1 MGIPSFYRHLCK
13 RFPRIIDSGSGSSDS
28 EGKTV
33 EWLCLDFNCAMY
45 YVLRRM
51 PPVSSATSVTAWES
65 DFCEEIAA
73 YMREIVTVAAPTLGV
88 YVSCDG
94 VVCAAKR
101 RQQRL
106 RRFKGPWQAEA
117 EAAVRRTAGATA
129 PSAGGERS
137 SGWDQNALTPGSAFM
152 SRLGAVLTAAGAG
165 LAKSR
170 GIEVVVSTTAEA
182 GEGEHK
188 LLRHMRLV
196 KPVSCS
202 IYGLDADLILLAM
215 LLTADTGAS
224 VRLLR
229 EAQEFERDNGA
240 DEWRSLNICE
250 LMNALLGSQS
260 PRQIRD
266 YVAAMSLLGNDFLPR
281 SLTHTVRDDGI
292 PLLIRALS
300 ERLWSADTWLVGE
313 DGAIQGA
320 AMRTLLE
327 PWAAAEEDAML
338 SAVKDASR
346 AARYPPG
353 IGASP
358 EETALRE
365 WGAQPARW
373 ATLTRLFGADSRSL
387 RSDWRDIYPRRW
399 GAGGAAAYL
408 EGISWVWDYYS
419 GRSVCQ
425 GWTFDEHLPPLWSD
439 VVAILRSGP
448 IVAPSIKH
456 PEPLPEWLHLL
467 AVLPVDSVRTLLPAA
482 AQRII
487 ALAPE
492 YWPTGWSLF
501 DVGRRQIWECE
512 PLIPMIPEGLLRSW
526 ISMAK
531 K

>member
-13 RFPRIIDSGSGSSDS
+13 RFPRIIGSGA
-28 EGKTV
+28 GGAV

-51 PPVSSATSVTAWES
+51 PPVSTASSVAAWES

-73 YMREIVTVAAPTLGV
+73 YMREIVTIAGPTRGV

-117 EAAVRRTAGATA
+117 EAAVRRAATG
-129 PSAGGERS
+129 AGGERS

-152 SRLGAVLTAAGAG
+152 ARLGSVLTAAGAS
-165 LAKSR
+165 LASSR
-170 GIEVVVSTTAEA
+170 GLEVIVSTTAEA

-196 KPVSCS
+196 RPASCA
-202 IYGLDADLILLAM
+202 IYGLDADLILLSM
-215 LLTADTGAS
+215 LLSADTGAT

-229 EAQEFERDNGA
+229 EAQEFEREAGA
-240 DEWRSLNICE
+240 GEWRCLDVDE
-250 LMNALLGSQS
+250 LMVALLGSRE
-260 PRQIRD
+260 PRRIRD

-292 PLLIRALS
+292 PMLIGAIQ
-300 ERLWSADTWLVGE
+300 ERLWAAGRWLIGEVGLISRT
-313 DGAIQGA
+313 ALA
-320 AMRTLLE
+320 ALLE
-327 PWAAAEEDAML
+327 PWAASEDAAML
-338 SAVKDASR
+338 TAVKDAAR

-365 WGAQPARW
+365 WGSQPTRW
-373 ATLTRLFGADSRSL
+373 ATLTRLFDSNSRGHSL
-387 RSDWRDIYPRRW
+387 RADWRDIYRRRW
-399 GAGGAAAYL
+399 GSGKVSAYL
-408 EGISWVWDYYS
+408 DGVAWVWDYYS
-419 GRSVCQ
+419 GRGVCQ
-425 GWTFDEHLPPLWSD
+425 GWTFDAHLPPLWSD
-439 VVAILRSGP
+439 VVAALRPSDSES
-448 IVAPSIKH
+448 ITAPLVKY

-467 AVLPVDSVRTLLPAA
+467 AVLPVDSVRTLLPPA
-482 AQRII
+482 AQRVV
-487 ALAPE
+487 ALATE

-512 PLIPMIPEGLLRSW
+512 PVIPMIPEELLRSW
-526 ISMAK
+526 IHGAK

>member
-13 RFPRIIDSGSGSSDS
+13 RFPRIIGPGSG
-28 EGKTV
+28 KPV

-51 PPVSSATSVTAWES
+51 PPVSSSPTEWES

-73 YMREIVTVAAPTLGV
+73 YMREIVTIAGPTRGV

-117 EAAVRRTAGATA
+117 EAAVRRTAGGTGV
-129 PSAGGERS
+129 GGERS
-137 SGWDQNALTPGSAFM
+137 TGWDQNALTPGSAFM
-152 SRLGAVLTAAGAG
+152 RRLGDVLTAAGAD

-170 GIEVVVSTTAEA
+170 GLEVIVSTTAEA

-196 KPVSCS
+196 RPVSCS
-202 IYGLDADLILLAM
+202 IYGLDADLILLSMILA
-215 LLTADTGAS
+215 ADTGAT

-229 EAQEFERDNGA
+229 EAQEFEREAGA
-240 DEWRSLNICE
+240 AEWRSLDVGE
-250 LMNALLGSQS
+250 LMDALLESRE
-260 PRQIRD
+260 PRRIRD

-292 PLLIRALS
+292 PMLLRTLK
-300 ERLWSADTWLVGE
+300 ERIWLVGTWLVGE
-313 DGAIQGA
+313 DGFISRA
-320 AMRTLLE
+320 ALSAVLE
-327 PWAAAEEDAML
+327 PWAVSEDDAML
-338 SAVKDASR
+338 GAVKDAAR

-353 IGASP
+353 IGESP
-358 EETALRE
+358 EETALRV
-365 WGAQPARW
+365 WGSQPTRW
-373 ATLTRLFGADSRSL
+373 ATLTRLFSASGHGL
-387 RSDWRDIYPRRW
+387 RPDWRDIYKRHW
-399 GAGGAAAYL
+399 GAGSAAAYL
-408 EGISWVWDYYS
+408 EGVAWVWDYYS
-419 GRSVCQ
+419 GRPVCQ

-439 VVAILRSGP
+439 VVAALRSSSADGP
-448 IVAPSIKH
+448 LVAPSVKY

-467 AVLPVDSVRTLLPAA
+467 AVLPVDSVRALLPAA
-482 AQRII
+482 AQRVV

-526 ISMAK
+526 IPMVK

>member
-13 RFPRIIDSGSGSSDS
+13 RFPRIIGPGT
-28 EGKTV
+28 GTGGAA

-51 PPVSSATSVTAWES
+51 PPVSSAPSVAVWER

-73 YMREIVTVAAPTLGV
+73 YMREIVTVAGPTRGV

-117 EAAVRRTAGATA
+117 EAAVRRAAGGTG
-129 PSAGGERS
+129 AGGERS
-137 SGWDQNALTPGSAFM
+137 TGWDQNALTPGSAFM
-152 SRLGAVLTAAGAG
+152 ARLGDMLKAAGAG
-165 LAKSR
+165 LGASR
-170 GIEVVVSTTAEA
+170 GLEVIVSTTAEA

-196 KPVSCS
+196 RPVSCV
-202 IYGLDADLILLAM
+202 IYGLDADLILLSM
-215 LLTADTGAS
+215 LLSADTGAT

-229 EAQEFERDNGA
+229 EAQEFEREAGA
-240 DEWRSLNICE
+240 GEWRSLDVGE
-250 LMNALLGSQS
+250 LMDALLETRE
-260 PRQIRD
+260 PRRIRD

-292 PLLIRALS
+292 PMLLQALQG
-300 ERLWSADTWLVGE
+300 RLWSAGLWLIGD
-313 DGAIQGA
+313 DGLISRSALCA
-320 AMRTLLE
+320 LLE
-327 PWAAAEEDAML
+327 PWAAAEDDAML
-338 SAVKDASR
+338 AAVKDAAR

-365 WGAQPARW
+365 WSSQPTRW
-373 ATLTRLFGADSRSL
+373 ATLTRLSGAGGHGL
-387 RSDWRDIYPRRW
+387 RADWRDIYRRRW

-408 EGISWVWDYYS
+408 EGVAWVWDYYA
-419 GRSVCQ
+419 GRAVCQ
-425 GWTFDEHLPPLWSD
+425 GWTFDAHLPPLWSD
-439 VVAILRSGP
+439 VVAQLRRGMGESL
-448 IVAPSIKH
+448 VAPPVKY

-467 AVLPVDSVRTLLPAA
+467 AVLPVDSVRALLPPA
-482 AQRII
+482 AQRVV

-512 PLIPMIPEGLLRSW
+512 PLIPMIPEELLRSW
-526 ISMAK
+526 IPGGVAK

>member
-13 RFPRIIDSGSGSSDS
+13 RFPRIIVPGAG
-28 EGKTV
+28 GAV

-51 PPVSSATSVTAWES
+51 PPVSSASSVAAWERE
-65 DFCEEIAA
+65 FCEEIAA
-73 YMREIVTVAAPTLGV
+73 YMREIVAVAGPTRGV

-117 EAAVRRTAGATA
+117 EAAVRRAAGATA

-152 SRLGAVLTAAGAG
+152 ARLGDVLTAAGKG
-165 LAKSR
+165 LGASR
-170 GIEVVVSTTAEA
+170 GLEVIISTTAEA

-196 KPVSCS
+196 RPVSCA
-202 IYGLDADLILLAM
+202 IYGLDADLILLSM
-215 LLTADTGAS
+215 LLTAETGSA

-229 EAQEFERDNGA
+229 EAQEFEREAGA
-240 DEWRSLNICE
+240 AEWRSLDVGE
-250 LMNALLGSQS
+250 LMDALLESRE
-260 PRQIRD
+260 PRRVRD

-292 PLLIRALS
+292 PMLLRALQ
-300 ERLWSADTWLVGE
+300 ERLWSAGRWLVGE
-313 DGAIQGA
+313 DGLISRSALCA
-320 AMRTLLE
+320 LLE
-327 PWAAAEEDAML
+327 PWAADEDNSML
-338 SAVKDASR
+338 GAVKDAAR

-353 IGASP
+353 IGENP

-365 WGAQPARW
+365 WSSQPTRW
-373 ATLTRLFGADSRSL
+373 ATLTRLFGTGGHGL
-387 RSDWRDIYPRRW
+387 RPDWRDIYKRRW

-408 EGISWVWDYYS
+408 EGVAWVWDYYS
-419 GRSVCQ
+419 GRAVCQ

-439 VVAILRSGP
+439 VVGALRHSDGASDQLT
-448 IVAPSIKH
+448 APPVKY

-467 AVLPVDSVRTLLPAA
+467 AVLPVDSVRALLPAA
-482 AQRII
+482 AQRVV

-526 ISMAK
+526 IPVAK

>member
-1 MGIPSFYRHLCK
+1 
-13 RFPRIIDSGSGSSDS
+13 
-28 EGKTV
+28 
-33 EWLCLDFNCAMY
+33 MY

-51 PPVSSATSVTAWES
+51 PPVTSATSVTTWEH

-106 RRFKGPWQAEA
+106 RRFKGPWQADA
-117 EAAVRRTAGATA
+117 EAAVRRTAGGTG
-129 PSAGGERS
+129 AGGERS

-152 SRLGAVLTAAGAG
+152 GRLGDVLTAAGAG
-165 LAKSR
+165 LAKAR
-170 GIEVVVSTTAEA
+170 GLEVIVSTTAES

-196 KPVSCS
+196 RPVSCS
-202 IYGLDADLILLAM
+202 IYGLDADLILLSM
-215 LLTADTGAS
+215 MLTADTDSS

-229 EAQEFERDNGA
+229 EAQEFERDAGSA
-240 DEWRSLNICE
+240 EWRSLDIGE
-250 LMNALLGSQS
+250 LMDALLESRE
-260 PRQIRD
+260 PRRVKD

-292 PLLIRALS
+292 PMLIRALT
-300 ERLWSADTWLVGE
+300 ERLWSAGRWLVGD
-313 DGAIQGA
+313 DGAISRSA
-320 AMRTLLE
+320 LCSLLE
-327 PWAAAEEDAML
+327 PWATEENVAML
-338 SAVKDASR
+338 GAVKEAAR
-346 AARYPPG
+346 AARYPAG
-353 IGASP
+353 IGATP
-358 EETALRE
+358 EETALRV
-365 WGAQPARW
+365 WGSQPTRW
-373 ATLTRLFGADSRSL
+373 ATLTRLFDSGRDARGL
-387 RSDWRDIYPRRW
+387 RSDWRDIYKKRW
-399 GAGGAAAYL
+399 GAGDALTYL
-408 EGISWVWDYYS
+408 EGVAWVWDYYS

-439 VVAILRSGP
+439 VVAALHSSADGP
-448 IVAPSIKH
+448 LVAPRIKH
-456 PEPLPEWLHLL
+456 PEPLPDWLHLL
-467 AVLPVDSVRTLLPAA
+467 AVLPVDSVRVLLPAA
-482 AQRII
+482 AQRVI

-512 PLIPMIPEGLLRSW
+512 PVIPMIPEGLLRSW
-526 ISMAK
+526 IPVVGGK